1 MSIWNKLM
9 TAIRGGATEVGEA
22 IIDQQALRILDQE
35 IRDADAAVHAGRNE
49 MVTLIA
55 RHKGAVDRVAAHD
68 RKIADLE
75 TKALAA
81 LDANREDLATEIAEL
96 IAAATV
102 ERDNEQALAAEF
114 GTSVERMK
122 KDLAKADARIKSLRN
137 QVDTAKARESVQR
150 AQVSASVASG
160 SADGKLSTAVD
171 TLNRL
176 QQRQEQR
183 AHELEAREE
192 MEEAASGSDLD
203 RRLREAGVIAD
214 PGNSNAVLERLKAQR
229 SAKQP

>member
-22 IIDQQALRILDQE
+22 IVDQQALRILDQE
-35 IRDADAAVHAGRNE
+35 IRDADTAVRTGRDE
-49 MVTLIA
+49 LVKLIA
-55 RHKGAVDRVAAHD
+55 RHKGAVDRVEAHD

-75 TKALAA
+75 TKAMAA

-96 IAAATV
+96 IAAATA
-102 ERDNEQALAAEF
+102 ERNNDQALATELGA
-114 GTSVERMK
+114 SVERMK
-122 KDLAKADARIKSLRN
+122 KDLAKAETRIKSLRN

-160 SADGKLSTAVD
+160 TADGKLSTAVD

-183 AHELEAREE
+183 ARELEAREE
-192 MEEAASGSDLD
+192 MAEAVSGSDLD
-203 RRLREAGVIAD
+203 RRLREAGVIAE

-229 SAKQP
+229 GTKQP